1 MEPTR
6 LGVLERIELRARR
19 RRNRRARRR
28 RVRMVVS
35 LLTLVGLAVA
45 YVLVTAA
52 WQAADEPWIGFTDL
66 LIPRAMDA
74 LIIAWFFFIGA
85 SIGSF
90 LNVVAWRMPRGMSIN
105 GRSHCPSCANR
116 LSWRDNVPVLGW
128 IVLGGRCRWCGLP
141 ISPRYPIVEAA
152 VGGCV
157 LLVALRTYL
166 TDGANLP
173 YGPPQPGRAGVLWM
187 PPFSLPTVGMILYQI
202 VVVSAAWALALVR
215 FDGVRIPRKLAVWC
229 LGLVSVPVLVVPYLA
244 VVPWTVDAAADWRA
258 SGDYL
263 NAVLRVLTAL
273 AMAGLLGRMLAR
285 YLCPTADPKL
295 DPLGEG
301 TARLLDLILLLAVA
315 TIPLGWQ
322 AGLAVAA
329 LAVGIAAVFSH
340 MTSRV
345 DDGLA
350 KFAVGL
356 PIALS
361 IQLAYWKFLHE
372 LSWWPSV
379 NTAAAVTLIWGAALL
394 LLPRLLV
401 SAPINAPLRT
411 ATEPVGDPG
420 APD

>member
-1 MEPTR
+1 MEPSR
-6 LGVLERIELRARR
+6 LGVLERMELRARR

-28 RVRMVVS
+28 RVRLVAS
-35 LLTLVGLAVA
+35 LLILVGVA
-45 YVLVTAA
+45 LGYVLGTAA
-52 WQAADEPWIGFTDL
+52 WQAANEPWIGFSDL

-74 LIIAWFFFIGA
+74 LIVFWFFFIGA

-128 IVLGGRCRWCGLP
+128 IVLGGRCRSCALP
-141 ISPRYPIVEAA
+141 ISPRYPIVEAT
-152 VGGCV
+152 VGLSV

-166 TDGANLP
+166 VDGANLP
-173 YGPPQPGRAGVLWM
+173 FGPPQHGRAGVLWM
-187 PPFSLPTVGMILYQI
+187 PPFSLQTIGLILYQI

-215 FDGVRIPRKLAVWC
+215 FDGVRIPRNLAVWC
-229 LGLVSVPVLVVPYLA
+229 LALAIVPMIAVPYLA
-244 VVPWTVDAAADWRA
+244 VVPWTVSAEANWRA
-258 SGDYL
+258 SADYL
-263 NAVLRVLTAL
+263 NAVLRIVTSL

-315 TIPLGWQ
+315 TIPVGWQ
-322 AGLAVAA
+322 AGLAVAVLGVGVA
-329 LAVGIAAVFSH
+329 IGFSLLASQVE
-340 MTSRV
+340 
-345 DDGLA
+345 DGLA

-356 PIALS
+356 PVAMS
-361 IQLAYWKFLHE
+361 IQLAFWSFFHE

-379 NTAAAVTLIWGAALL
+379 NTAASITLLWGAALL
-394 LLPRLLV
+394 VLPRLLV
-401 SAPINAPLRT
+401 TAPART
-411 ATEPVGDPG
+411 ELEPVGDPVEQ
-420 APD
+420 D